1 MITEL
6 FTRIR
11 FLVSRKKTSEVDDEL
26 RFHRVSLP
34 HSLLLAYSPVGFLLG
49 ALLLSIQ

>member
-11 FLVSRKKTSEVDDEL
+11 FLVFRKKTSEVDDEL
-26 RFHRVSLP
+26 RFHRVSLS